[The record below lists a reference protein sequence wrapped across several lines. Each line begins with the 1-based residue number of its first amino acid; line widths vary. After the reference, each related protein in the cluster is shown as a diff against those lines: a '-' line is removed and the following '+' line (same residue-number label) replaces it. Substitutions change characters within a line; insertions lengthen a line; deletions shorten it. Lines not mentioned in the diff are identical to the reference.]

1 LAEGGFEQLG
11 IGLSSNIESTS
22 NIARHLFLRIYT
34 AISQGSSVVNI
45 FFTMA
50 DTGNAILNHYK
61 IDTLFPAEWPASK
74 DGEESSDDE
83 GLLPA
88 PKPQRVISKSRYSV
102 LEPKRSSVPGAERTK
117 DGLENLVQRDEPD
130 PL

>member
-1 LAEGGFEQLG
+1 
-11 IGLSSNIESTS
+11 
-22 NIARHLFLRIYT
+22 
-34 AISQGSSVVNI
+34 
-45 FFTMA
+45 MA

-130 PL
+130 PLGNSSSVIQTLRRQGVNIDGDSKLSM